1 MIEEKRHHPLIML
14 MNLYQLVKGSIFIV
28 FFLFVI
34 KFGSD
39 AAYVKYG
46 RLVFFLFMLVS
57 AVSIVL
63 KWLTSTYKL
72 DGSSFH
78 LKEGIFTKSNQTI
91 PFSKVQNVNYRT
103 SLFHRIFGL
112 TSIRFETG
120 MTGADSA
127 IEFKVIRKEEAE
139 KLEEHVSRPHEEGIS
154 LADPVD
160 TPQAGPEAVSEQTV
174 QSVLP
179 AGRIVHFTPGK
190 KDILKASFT
199 SFSFLVLFSAILSIY
214 FKIDEVFDLDEQ
226 AQGLFAALMG
236 SGLLLAGILILLL
249 LVSTGIGVARTYLK
263 YGKYEIS
270 SDQERIYIIQG
281 VLDESRFSIL
291 KERVQAIEV
300 KQPPIKRLLGLAEVK
315 LTSAGGVSLG
325 EDSPEIST
333 LYPFLPVKRA
343 YELISEILPQYEVTR
358 EMKRLPGIS
367 FWIRLLKPSWLWILA
382 TGGLAWFKPEILDME
397 RAWLF
402 LSAGLLIIIGL
413 LRALDYWNTRY
424 TLNSQFIQMKSG
436 SLSTSLFISKREKVI
451 EVSVTSNLF
460 QKWLGLASIETVNR
474 AKPVLHS
481 SLDDVPKEMAAD
493 FYEWYLGRGTEIRY
507 QNY

>member
-46 RLVFFLFMLVS
+46 RLAFFLFMLVS

-72 DGSSFH
+72 DGTSFH

-154 LADPVD
+154 LADPAN

-174 QSVLP
+174 KSVLP

-226 AQGLFAALMG
+226 AQGLFAVLMG

-270 SDQERIYIIQG
+270 SDQERIYIVQG
-281 VLDESRFSIL
+281 VIDESRFSIL

>member
-46 RLVFFLFMLVS
+46 RLVFFLFMAVS

-139 KLEEHVSRPHEEGIS
+139 KLEEHVSRPQEEGIS
-154 LADPVD
+154 LVDPADAP
-160 TPQAGPEAVSEQTV
+160 PAGQEAGNEKTAQP
-174 QSVLP
+174 VLP

-199 SFSFLVLFSAILSIY
+199 SFSFLVLFSAIVSIY

-236 SGLLLAGILILLL
+236 SSLLLAGILILLL

-270 SDQERIYIIQG
+270 SDQERIYIVQG

-343 YELISEILPQYEVTR
+343 YEMISEILPQYEVTR
-358 EMKRLPGIS
+358 EMKRLPGKS
-367 FWIRLLKPSWLWILA
+367 FWIRLLKPSWVWILA
-382 TGGLAWFKPEILDME
+382 TAGLAWFKPEILDTE

-402 LSAGLLIIIGL
+402 VSAGLLIIIAL
-413 LRALDYWNTRY
+413 LRILDYWNTRY

-493 FYEWYLGRGTEIRY
+493 FYEWYVGRGTEIKY
-507 QNY
+507 QEY